1 MTTTK
6 IQFFW
11 QDRSVDKD
19 FHSGVSLHSHTMH
32 SEESLEMIPRYT
44 AKVPYLGAAIR
55 RQEAEYQHQKGD
67 RLDFRCAYWTPPLS
81 PRAAHRLE
89 EKQIESQFQL
99 PGFVSLTDHDSIVAG
114 MHLQVL
120 ERFRDAPVSTEW
132 TIPFGATFFHLG
144 VHNLPVESSAALAAE
159 MAAFTSNPQPE
170 TLGPMLAALNDY
182 RDVLLVLNH
191 PYWDEKGVGATEH
204 ASALERL
211 VSQHGSKFHAL
222 ELNGLRSWNENKQ
235 VIALANAIHLPVVSG
250 GDRHG
255 CEPNAILNLSRGT
268 TLVEF
273 IHDLRYFGFS
283 HVVLMP
289 QYHEPLKL
297 RILQTMVDI
306 VREYPADFGAQRA
319 PRAGVPAVLSLPE
332 GRRRWS
338 DRVFYKGPDYPEA
351 LPLSKVWKDGGPAVV
366 RHFLSAMR
374 LIELRSVR
382 SALRLALDDRST
394 VWSDQEAAV

>member
-1 MTTTK
+1 
-6 IQFFW
+6 
-11 QDRSVDKD
+11 
-19 FHSGVSLHSHTMH
+19 MH

-55 RQEAEYQHQKGD
+55 RQEAEYKNQKGD
-67 RLDFRCAYWTPPLS
+67 QLDFRCAYWTPPLS
-81 PRAAHRLE
+81 PREAHRLE
-89 EKQIESQFQL
+89 EKQIQAQFQL

-114 MHLQVL
+114 VHLQVL

-132 TIPFGATFFHLG
+132 TIPFGPTFFHLG
-144 VHNLPVESSAALAAE
+144 VHNLPADCGAALAAE
-159 MAAFTSNPQPE
+159 MAAYTSDPKPE
-170 TLGPMLAALNDY
+170 RLGPMLDQLNRHPDI
-182 RDVLLVLNH
+182 LLVLNH
-191 PYWDEKGVGATEH
+191 PYWDEKGIGAAEH
-204 ASALERL
+204 AALL
-211 VSQHGSKFHAL
+211 QTLIALHGHGFHAL
-222 ELNGLRSWNENKQ
+222 ELNGLRPWNENKQ
-235 VIALANAIHLPVVSG
+235 VISLANAIELPVVSG

-273 IHDLRYFGFS
+273 IHDVRYSGFS

-289 QYHEPLKL
+289 QYREPLKL
-297 RILQTMVDI
+297 RILQTMVDV

-319 PRAGVPAVLSLPE
+319 PRAGLPASIRLPE
-332 GRRRWS
+332 GRRRWC
-338 DRVFYKGPDYPEA
+338 DRVFYKGPTDSEA

-366 RHFLSAMR
+366 KHFLSVMR

-394 VWSDQEAAV
+394 EWSDQEAAV

>member
-1 MTTTK
+1 
-6 IQFFW
+6 
-11 QDRSVDKD
+11 
-19 FHSGVSLHSHTMH
+19 MH

-55 RQEAEYQHQKGD
+55 RQEAEYKQQNGD
-67 RLDFRCAYWTPPLS
+67 RLDFKRAYWTPPLS
-81 PRAAHRLE
+81 PREAHRLE
-89 EKQIESQFQL
+89 EKQIQSQFQL

-114 MHLQVL
+114 VHLQVL

-132 TIPFGATFFHLG
+132 TIPFGPTFFHLG
-144 VHNLPVESSAALAAE
+144 VHNLPVESSAALMAE
-159 MAAFTSNPQPE
+159 MAAFTAAPAAE
-170 TLGPMLAALNDY
+170 KLGPILDALNEY
-182 RDVLLVLNH
+182 RDVLIVLNH
-191 PYWDEKGVGATEH
+191 PYWDEKGIGYTEH
-204 ASALERL
+204 ETVLQQLLTLHSR
-211 VSQHGSKFHAL
+211 SFHAL

-235 VIALANAIHLPVVSG
+235 VIARANGIGKPVVSG

-273 IHDLRYFGFS
+273 IHDLRYNGFS

-297 RILQTMVDI
+297 RILQTMVDV

-319 PRAGVPAVLSLPE
+319 PRTGVPASLSLPE

-338 DRVFYKGPDYPEA
+338 DRIFYKGPEYTEA

>member
-11 QDRSVDKD
+11 QDRSVDNG
-19 FHSGVSLHSHTMH
+19 FRSGVSLHSHTMH

-44 AKVPYLGAAIR
+44 AKVPCLGAAIR
-55 RQEAEYQHQKGD
+55 RQEAEYRHQKGD
-67 RLDFRCAYWTPPLS
+67 RLDFRRAYWTPPLS
-81 PRAAHRLE
+81 PREAHRLE
-89 EKQIESQFQL
+89 EKQIQSQFQL
-99 PGFVSLTDHDSIVAG
+99 PGFVSLTDHDSILAG
-114 MHLQVL
+114 VHLQVL

-132 TIPFGATFFHLG
+132 TIPFGPTFFHLG

-159 MAAFTSNPQPE
+159 MAAFTADPQQAK
-170 TLGPMLAALNDY
+170 LGPILDALNDH

-191 PYWDEKGVGATEH
+191 PYWDEKGIGA
-204 ASALERL
+204 AQDAKVLEEFLARH
-211 VSQHGSKFHAL
+211 VRSFHAL

-235 VIALANAIHLPVVSG
+235 VIALANSMSLPVVSG

-273 IHDLRYFGFS
+273 IHDLRYHAFS

-297 RILQTMVDI
+297 RILQTMLDI

-319 PRAGVPAVLSLPE
+319 PRAGVPASLSLPE

-338 DRVFYKGPDYPEA
+338 DRIFYKGPDYPEA

-382 SALRLALDDRST
+382 SALRLALDDRSI